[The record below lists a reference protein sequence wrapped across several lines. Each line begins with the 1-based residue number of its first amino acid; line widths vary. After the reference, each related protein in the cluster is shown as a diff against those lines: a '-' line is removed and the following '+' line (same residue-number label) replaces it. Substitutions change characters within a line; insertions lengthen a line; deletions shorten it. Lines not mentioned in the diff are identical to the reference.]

1 MQTSLK
7 RERTVYWLWSRQI
20 FEPTGPCGSVIV
32 VMHRA
37 RVVGG
42 AGIAA
47 VRALRASRPP
57 VARPPPRPRSDG
69 AGWSRDVRV
78 SIAAWAAAA
87 GGAVAFADGQEPPT
101 TGVTGGRGWFE
112 LVREVEDGDLRAVQT
127 LVAVANDAD
136 NHAALVQA
144 GAVHALVTAYQRG
157 GGEAE
162 AAANLGVLRALAD
175 LARSGETHS
184 AFQDENVPDLLAG
197 VFADHDVVE
206 VGGLTSYVRWAGGLV
221 GLGSSRNG
229 VFGDMPAAG
238 KVDEKAK
245 KSRESALDESLA
257 LNSAQATATSSL
269 GDVHGPSLIVP
280 SDISASATAVDLRG
294 GVIYHATRCAANLA
308 RDTMTH
314 GALLSAGLLLPMVAV
329 ISAVPMRQ
337 LSPSA
342 SLADVVG
349 DEQRADTVRFAAL
362 AVAALAKSDA
372 SAVVAAKGHLPL
384 IALLGQSVDSVA
396 QTYAAGGIRN
406 LARHVPSDL
415 DGTWNVHRSMVAD
428 GLAPSL
434 AVSLAASSNPQ
445 TQVFSALAFGDILT
459 TRHAKADV
467 IAKRMRSSFDA
478 FAALLSSGNNSVA
491 RACHRAV
498 DTILSSDIDLMGIA
512 LLPVGVQKY
521 GPLCDALEKHVGPL
535 VRGAASKGDPIAMG
549 AIAALALH
557 EKTADAIV
565 MKGVVAPLVSAL
577 VSNGDYGERAMVALA
592 RLSGFG
598 QHMAE
603 IVLRGGLRAT
613 MARSGANATTGRRWE
628 ANALANMARA
638 EQNRPDIGHG
648 GLPIL
653 MRAVQS
659 SDGDAQREGARG
671 LFNLT
676 IGGVS
681 RVLSAQGGAI
691 GPLTKIADG
700 PDEFARQYAV
710 GAIAAI
716 SELHGFGHSIVTENG
731 IAVLLRAVRADK
743 SLARD
748 VARCF
753 AQLSNHIESH
763 EALAKA
769 GAAEWLVKA
778 VSRGDAAAD
787 TLHHA
792 AAALCN
798 IAYTPGAPHDA
809 MRKAGAAAA
818 LTGLSSGIYPPFV
831 SQCARIALA
840 NLREEAPPVL
850 QHADSHGQVDP
861 L

>member
-1 MQTSLK
+1 MVRILRATQPP
-7 RERTVYWLWSRQI
+7 YSRFPPRPRPDLAQ
-20 FEPTGPCGSVIV
+20 
-32 VMHRA
+32 RA
-37 RVVGG
+37 HNARLCIAAWIMAVGG
-42 AGIAA
+42 AG
-47 VRALRASRPP
+47 AL
-57 VARPPPRPRSDG
+57 
-69 AGWSRDVRV
+69 
-78 SIAAWAAAA
+78 
-87 GGAVAFADGQEPPT
+87 ADGQERPS
-101 TGVTGGRGWFE
+101 GGLAGGGGWEE
-112 LVREVEDGDLRAVQT
+112 LVREVKDGDLRAVQT
-127 LVAVANDAD
+127 LIAFANDAD
-136 NHAALVQA
+136 NHTALVQA
-144 GAVHALVTAYQRG
+144 GAVQALVAAYRKGDG
-157 GGEAE
+157 GTDT
-162 AAANLGVLRALAD
+162 AANLGVLRALAD
-175 LARSGETHS
+175 LARTGAMHG
-184 AFQDENVPDLLAG
+184 AFQEENVPELLAAVLADYG
-197 VFADHDVVE
+197 VAE
-206 VGGLTSYVRWAGGLV
+206 VGGLSAYVRWAGGLV
-221 GLGSSRNG
+221 GLGSSGNA
-229 VFGDMPAAG
+229 VFRDMPAAEKAVG
-238 KVDEKAK
+238 KAEVKASGKAK
-245 KSRESALDESLA
+245 KESETDWQGSLVM
-257 LNSAQATATSSL
+257 NSPQPSETSSL
-269 GDVHGPSLIVP
+269 GDRLGPSLVVP
-280 SDISASATAVDLRG
+280 SDFSAPLAATLDLRG

-308 RDTMTH
+308 RDTTTH
-314 GALLSAGLLLPMVAV
+314 DALLSSGLLVPMVAV
-329 ISAVPMRQ
+329 INAVPVRQ
-337 LSPSA
+337 LGSSA

-372 SAVVAAKGHLPL
+372 SAVVAARGHLPL
-384 IALLGQSVDSVA
+384 IALLGQNLDSVA

-406 LARHVPSDL
+406 LARHVPGDL

-434 AVSLAASSNPQ
+434 SVALAASSNPQ
-445 TQVFSALAFGDILT
+445 TQVFSALAFGDIMT
-459 TRHAKADV
+459 TQHVKAEV
-467 IAKRMRSSFDA
+467 IAKRMRASFES
-478 FAALLSSGNNSVA
+478 FSALLSSGNNSVA
-491 RACHRAV
+491 RACHRAA
-498 DTILSSDIDLMGIA
+498 DTILSWDADVMGTSLSPA
-512 LLPVGVQKY
+512 GVRKY
-521 GPLCDALEKHVGPL
+521 GLLCDALEKNVGPL

-565 MKGVVAPLVSAL
+565 TKGVVSVVVNAL
-577 VSNGDYGERAMVALA
+577 ASKGDYGQRAMVALA
-592 RLSGFG
+592 RLSGHS
-598 QHMAE
+598 QHMTE
-603 IVLRGGLRAT
+603 IILRGGLRAT
-613 MARSGANATTGRRWE
+613 MARSGASTDRRWE

-659 SDGDAQREGARG
+659 GDGDAQREGARG

-681 RVLSAQGGAI
+681 RVLSAQGGALV
-691 GPLTKIADG
+691 PLTKIAAG
-700 PDEFARQYAV
+700 PDELSRKYAV

-716 SELHGFGHSIVTENG
+716 SELHGFAASIVEQNG
-731 IAVLLRAVRADK
+731 IAVLLRAVKADK

-753 AQLSNHIESH
+753 AQLSNYVESH
-763 EALAKA
+763 DALAKE

-778 VSRGDAAAD
+778 ISRGDAAAD

-798 IAYTPGAPHDA
+798 IAYTPGAPHNA

-840 NLREEAPPVL
+840 NLRQEAPPVL

>member
-1 MQTSLK
+1 M
-7 RERTVYWLWSRQI
+7 
-20 FEPTGPCGSVIV
+20 
-32 VMHRA
+32 
-37 RVVGG
+37 
-42 AGIAA
+42 
-47 VRALRASRPP
+47 ALADGQRPP
-57 VARPPPRPRSDG
+57 
-69 AGWSRDVRV
+69 
-78 SIAAWAAAA
+78 AA
-87 GGAVAFADGQEPPT
+87 GGAA
-101 TGVTGGRGWFE
+101 GRGWE
-112 LVREVEDGDLRAVQT
+112 ALVREVGDGDLRAVQT

-144 GAVHALVTAYQRG
+144 GAVHALVAAYRRG
-157 GGEAE
+157 GGEAD

-175 LARSGETHS
+175 LARSGEAHG
-184 AFQDENVPDLLAG
+184 AFQDENVPELLAG
-197 VFADHDVVE
+197 VLADHGVAK
-206 VGGLTSYVRWAGGLV
+206 VGALTAYVRWAGGLV
-221 GLGSSRNG
+221 GLGSSSNA
-229 VFGDMPAAG
+229 VFGDLPAAG
-238 KVDEKAK
+238 TVGEKAK
-245 KSRESALDESLA
+245 NPREAALDESLGVI
-257 LNSAQATATSSL
+257 SAQPTLTSSL
-269 GDVHGPSLIVP
+269 GDAQGPSLILP
-280 SDISASATAVDLRG
+280 SDISPSGTTVDLRG

-314 GALLSAGLLLPMVAV
+314 DALLSAGLLLPMVAV
-329 ISAVPMRQ
+329 IDAVPVRQ
-337 LSPSA
+337 LRPSV

-372 SAVVAAKGHLPL
+372 PAVVAAKGHLPL
-384 IALLGQSVDSVA
+384 ISLLGQSVDSVA

-434 AVSLAASSNPQ
+434 SVSLAASSNPQ
-445 TQVFSALAFGDILT
+445 TQVFSALAFGDIMT
-459 TRHAKADV
+459 TRHTKAEV
-467 IAKRMRSSFDA
+467 IAKRMRASFDS
-478 FAALLSSGNNSVA
+478 FAALLSSGNNTVA

-498 DTILSSDIDLMGIA
+498 DTVLSSEADLMGVS
-512 LLPVGVQKY
+512 LSPVGVHKY

-535 VRGAASKGDPIAMG
+535 VRGAASKGDPVAMG
-549 AIAALALH
+549 AVAALALH

-565 MKGVVAPLVSAL
+565 MKGVVAVLVNAL
-577 VSNGDYGERAMVALA
+577 LSKGDYGERAMVALA
-592 RLSGFG
+592 RLSGYG
-598 QHMAE
+598 QHIAE

-613 MARSGANATTGRRWE
+613 MSRSGANATTDRRWE
-628 ANALANMARA
+628 ANALANMARV
-638 EQNRPDIGHG
+638 EQNRADIGHG

-681 RVLSAQGGAI
+681 RVLSAQGGAL

-700 PDEFARQYAV
+700 PDELARQYAV

-716 SELHGFGHSIVTENG
+716 SELHGFGQSIVTENG

-753 AQLSNHIESH
+753 AQLSNHVESH
-763 EALAKA
+763 DALAKD

-778 VSRGDAAAD
+778 ISRGDAAAD

-798 IAYTPGAPHDA
+798 IAYTPGAPHNA

-840 NLREEAPPVL
+840 NLRQEAPPVL